1 MIEFKIQFLLL
12 SSNREHKRISAIC
25 EMSSAAVANP
35 MVSAFDKAVCAIKI
49 QRWWRKIKSDAV
61 VVEETVADDIL
72 ECAICYEAI
81 GDRDSA
87 TTTCGHKFH
96 FSCLAKTQTS
106 RGSDGLPCP
115 MCRNPLVEAGA
126 NAQDLGGISSL
137 AQEDYDAAYLE
148 GYEMGVSEAE
158 ERLHAEAD
166 RDRYLADMQTQSAY
180 DSGLLDGRSIANEDL
195 RLMRAQLTRIKQEHD
210 ALRREFGIMRAELDS
225 VKKERDAARWV
236 ASRHVNVPS
245 HSKENSKI

>member
-1 MIEFKIQFLLL
+1 
-12 SSNREHKRISAIC
+12 
-25 EMSSAAVANP
+25 MSSAAVSNP
-35 MVSAFDKAVCAIKI
+35 MVSAFDKAACAIKI

-61 VVEETVADDIL
+61 VVVEDTVADDVL

-81 GDRDSA
+81 GERDSA
-87 TTTCGHKFH
+87 TTACGHKFH

-126 NAQDLGGISSL
+126 NAQDIGGISSL
-137 AQEDYDAAYLE
+137 AQEDFDAAYLE

-180 DSGLLDGRSIANEDL
+180 DSGVVDGRSIANEDI
-195 RLMRAQLTRIKQEHD
+195 RLMRAELERIKQEHE
-210 ALRREFGIMRAELDS
+210 ALRRDCGIMRAELNG
-225 VKKERDAARWV
+225 VKKEKDAARWV
-236 ASRHVNVPS
+236 ASRHVSVSSRP
-245 HSKENSKI
+245 KENSKI

>member
-12 SSNREHKRISAIC
+12 SSNREHKQISAIC

-35 MVSAFDKAVCAIKI
+35 MVSAFDKVAYAIKI

-61 VVEETVADDIL
+61 VVEDTVADDVL

-81 GDRDSA
+81 GDRDST

-96 FSCLAKTQTS
+96 FSCLAKTQTA

-115 MCRNPLVEAGA
+115 MCRNPLVEADA
-126 NAQDLGGISSL
+126 NAQDIGGISSL

-158 ERLHAEAD
+158 ERLLAEAD

-180 DSGLLDGRSIANEDL
+180 DSGVVDGRSTANEDL
-195 RLMRAQLTRIKQEHD
+195 RLMREQLTRIKQEHD
-210 ALRREFGIMRAELDS
+210 ALRRECGIMRAELDG

-236 ASRHVNVPS
+236 ASRHASVQN
-245 HSKENSKI
+245 HKENSKI